1 MIALATSSHVK
12 PQKCRFS
19 LMKRAVELANYPPQS
34 IEVIEREQGRAE
46 LVATLMGTTADPREL
61 DEIVARLDKHPG
73 VENASWSLRTTE

>member
-1 MIALATSSHVK
+1 MREVVIHEPHLRLRWAELLRE
-12 PQKCRFS
+12 Q
-19 LMKRAVELANYPPQS
+19 LELANYPPQS

-61 DEIVARLDKHPG
+61 DEIVARLDKYPG